1 MKRLAQLLAAALLCH
16 FIACKANNE
25 KFSIQDAAL
34 LEKKKLLNKTAAADT
49 TVAAGNGGQQ
59 AIAPAG
65 NNQAKQDWDK
75 KIIKIGQVALE
86 VKNYS
91 VFNEMLHRE
100 IKQLGGYVAQE
111 EQQQSDNKIEN
122 TVTVKVP
129 VDQFDNAISRLTPV
143 TEKIVEK
150 KITTE
155 DVTADI
161 MDTQARLEAKK
172 KVRDRY
178 LDLLKQAKNMKEILE
193 VQNEVNGIQE
203 NIEAGAGRIGYLSH
217 AAAFS
222 TINIRFYEV
231 LPGPTINNDE
241 PGYGRRLVESFKYG
255 LRGFAEMMVLLV
267 SFWPLWA
274 VILVVWFFI
283 RKRLKIVPFKNQKP
297 VA

>member
-1 MKRLAQLLAAALLCH
+1 MKRLSQWLAVMLLCH
-16 FIACKANNE
+16 LIACKGNNE
-25 KFSIQDAAL
+25 KLSMQDSAL
-34 LEKKKLLNKTAAADT
+34 VAQKELLDKSATADT
-49 TVAAGNGGQQ
+49 AVAAGNGVQQ
-59 AIAPAG
+59 KNTAGG
-65 NNQAKQDWDK
+65 NNQTKQDWDK
-75 KIIKIGQVALE
+75 KIIKTGNIAME
-86 VKNYS
+86 VKKYA

-111 EQQQSDNKIEN
+111 EQQQSNDKIEN
-122 TVTVKVP
+122 AVTVKVP
-129 VDQFDNAISRLTPV
+129 VDQFDNAISRLTPG

-222 TINIRFYEV
+222 TINIRFYQV
-231 LPGPTINNDE
+231 VPAIVVNDDE
-241 PGYGRRLVESFKYG
+241 PGYGKRLLESFTDG
-255 LRGFAEMMVLLV
+255 LHWFAEMIVVLV
-267 SFWPLWA
+267 SLWPLWTGILMAWFLIRRRMKTVA
-274 VILVVWFFI
+274 V
-283 RKRLKIVPFKNQKP
+283 KKP
-297 VA
+297 